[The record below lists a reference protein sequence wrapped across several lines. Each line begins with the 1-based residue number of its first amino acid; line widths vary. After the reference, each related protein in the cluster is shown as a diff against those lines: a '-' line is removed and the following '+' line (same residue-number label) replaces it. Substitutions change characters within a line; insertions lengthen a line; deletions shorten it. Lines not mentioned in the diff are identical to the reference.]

1 MGRCPL
7 DAAQDIEAMSAQSYR
22 GRNDVKAADRK
33 QSPFVIKNAKIAAQ
47 SSREAKTEVLAT
59 LRLVK
64 ERI

>member
-1 MGRCPL
+1 
-7 DAAQDIEAMSAQSYR
+7 MSAQSCG

-47 SSREAKTEVLAT
+47 GSREAKAEVLAT
-59 LRLVK
+59 LRSAK

>member
-7 DAAQDIEAMSAQSYR
+7 DAAQEAMSAQSCG

-47 SSREAKTEVLAT
+47 SSREAKAKVMAT
-59 LRLVK
+59 LRSAK

>member
-7 DAAQDIEAMSAQSYR
+7 DAAQDIEAMSAQGG